1 MKIVSIV
8 GARPQFIK
16 AAVVS
21 EQFKNKGINEVL
33 VHTGQ
38 HYDFNMSEIFFEEL
52 GIYKPQ
58 YNLGVGS
65 GPQGEQ
71 TAKMLVGIEKILMK
85 EKPDFV
91 VVYGDTNSTLAG
103 ALAAVKLHIPVA
115 HVEAGLRS
123 FNKSMPEEINRV
135 LTDHSSDLL
144 FAPTD
149 TAVENL
155 ANEGISRNVYNVGD
169 VMFDI
174 ALKVSENVDDY
185 KVLRKYK
192 LLPKNY
198 ILTTI
203 HRASNTDSKEN
214 LENIFKALKKL
225 SESYKIFFPVH
236 PRTQKALSLYGISKT
251 VYSENLVLSEPVSY
265 KEMLAL
271 ERNAKMVITD
281 SGGVQKEAY
290 FFKVPCVVVR
300 GETEWIELVNSGWNF
315 LSGVNTDDIIKTTSY
330 VINRK
335 EWPVWKPFFGKG
347 DSSKKIVEVIVKNAE
362 L

>member
-8 GARPQFIK
+8 GARPQFVK

-21 EQFKNKGINEVL
+21 EQFRSKGISEIL

-52 GIYKPQ
+52 GIFKPQ

-65 GPQGEQ
+65 GLQGEQ
-71 TAKMLVGIEKILMK
+71 TAKMLVGIEKILLK

-103 ALAAVKLHIPVA
+103 ALAAVKLHIPIA

-123 FNKSMPEEINRV
+123 FNKNMPEEINRI

-149 TAVENL
+149 TAVKNL
-155 ANEGISRNVYNVGD
+155 RKEGIYKDVYNAGD

-174 ALKVSENVDDY
+174 ALKVSKSVNDY
-185 KVLRKYK
+185 RVLNKFK
-192 LLPKNY
+192 LFPKKY

-203 HRASNTDSKEN
+203 HRASNTDSKVN
-214 LENIFKALKKL
+214 LESIFKALRKL
-225 SESYKIFFPVH
+225 SETYKIFFPIH
-236 PRTQKALSLYGISKT
+236 PRTQKAMDLYGISGL
-251 VYSENLVLSEPVSY
+251 VESSNLILSEPVSY
-265 KEMLAL
+265 KEMIAL
-271 ERNAKMVITD
+271 ERNAKVVITD
-281 SGGVQKEAY
+281 SGGIQKEAY

-300 GETEWIELVNSGWNF
+300 NETEWVELVNAGWNF
-315 LSGVNTDDIIKTTSY
+315 LSGVKTDSIIKTAEY
-330 VINRK
+330 VISK
-335 EWPVWKPFFGKG
+335 EKFPTWKPFFGRG
-347 DSSKKIVEVIVKNAE
+347 NASSKIVEVLIKNAG